1 MMSEWVYIMSDWV
14 HIMSVNVKCMS
25 VYDEWMQWVLGV
37 GKDKNVECVWR
48 MVGECGCERLKKRL
62 ATLSVQII
70 MCDVWY
76 IGSLFQ

>member
-1 MMSEWVYIMSDWV
+1 
-14 HIMSVNVKCMS
+14 MS

-62 ATLSVQII
+62 ATLYVQII